1 MSAVTVTTRTCAGS
15 NCVWRRASDGISSLQ
30 GPHQVAQK
38 FRSTTFPDRSSER
51 TVSPSSAL
59 RSNGASGAP
68 VVTRVMRSAANG
80 SPVATVALYRRSP
93 EPNTTAQPTKNNPM
107 SKLLGLWPMSRD
119 SHFSHLHYRQSH
131 GLNDEPMC
139 GHRMFFPTHH
149 NRALMVD
156 CDCGCLSIFFIEFP
170 RYAERLTSVE
180 RMAHDDFTPYR

>member
-1 MSAVTVTTRTCAGS
+1 MSAVTVTTRTCTGS
-15 NCVWRRASDGISSLQ
+15 NSVWRRASDVISSLQ

-68 VVTRVMRSAANG
+68 VVTRVMRSATNG
-80 SPVATVALYRRSP
+80 SPVATVALYRRLP

-107 SKLLGLWPMSRD
+107 STLLGLWPMSRD
-119 SHFSHLHYRQSH
+119 SHFSHLHYRQLH

-139 GHRMFFPTHH
+139 GHRMFFPSHH
-149 NRALMVD
+149 DCALLID
-156 CDCGCLSIFFIEFP
+156 SDRRCLSILFIQFS
-170 RYAERLTSVE
+170 RG
-180 RMAHDDFTPYR
+180 